1 MVIAGSPRNLHASTA
16 NVACLKGL
24 NQVQDD
30 SDEAAASL
38 EVMTT
43 TQPTPIALLKA
54 RLWMNAAVVSAL
66 LAHALQGWN
75 WAIVA
80 GLLSCALCAGVQW
93 LGLRAQPP
101 SWYAALTHATW
112 LRWLAPLLAAIAVGV
127 LAWQFR
133 TVFGREVGVTSLTV
147 LTAFKLWEYNKARD
161 AQILAGLLFFLL
173 LSVFLRQESALAL
186 ATVIVSAVLTLSAWV
201 YFNAQDGTH
210 AGKAQAVNYSQ
221 PWHAPLRETLRL
233 ALYGLPLAVLL
244 FFVFPRIA
252 GPLWGLPQDSHS
264 SKLGLSNTLE
274 PGRFAKL
281 AGSDEL
287 AFRVK
292 FKDNAPSASQ
302 LYWRGPV
309 LSDFDGLL
317 WKVNTSLESKRI
329 QADTALLANPQ
340 AIAYTMVAE
349 PHKQTFRVLLDVPLK
364 ADTNIAISSQA
375 SPISEPMLER
385 ETIQAISH
393 PSLRWGELREANT
406 PRTATAQRLALQN
419 EIDLPTGFNPR
430 SFAFAAQLRN
440 TVMQSNAQNN
450 ALGDNDPTPY
460 IAAILALYRDNF
472 TYSLEPP
479 TPKGRPQDAIDGF
492 LFDTKTGYC
501 EHFAASFVILMRAM
515 DFPARIVTG
524 YQGGELNPQDGWM
537 VVPQNAAHAWAE
549 VLHPSQGWLR
559 VDPTAVVAPWRVQVG
574 GSQLQNAAG
583 QAPSG
588 LQGLLKNTRETLLPL
603 QQWAQ
608 ATLRVW
614 QDYGLNYGKNNQ
626 KNLFQTIGFD
636 DVGTTAVASVLGGG
650 LGAWTLLMLFLHRN
664 QAAKRSAHAQTLA
677 KFDALCNKM
686 KLPRQLAQTPS
697 AWFSENQ
704 FALKAE
710 EKTLVER
717 WLKDYERLQYARDV

>member
-1 MVIAGSPRNLHASTA
+1 
-16 NVACLKGL
+16 
-24 NQVQDD
+24 
-30 SDEAAASL
+30 
-38 EVMTT
+38 
-43 TQPTPIALLKA
+43 
-54 RLWMNAAVVSAL
+54 MNAAVVSAL
-66 LAHALQGWN
+66 LAHALQGMN

-93 LGLRAQPP
+93 IGLRAQPP
-101 SWYAALTHATW
+101 RWYTKLTQTAW
-112 LRWLAPLLAAIAVGV
+112 LRWLAPLVAAIAVGV

-186 ATVIVSAVLTLSAWV
+186 ATVIFSAVLTLSAWI
-201 YFNAQDGTH
+201 YFIAQDGGDANDH
-210 AGKAQAVNYSQ
+210 IQ
-221 PWHAPLRETLRL
+221 PWHAPLQETLRL

-252 GPLWGLPQDSHS
+252 GPLWGLPQDSNS
-264 SKLGLSNTLE
+264 SKMGLSNTLE

-292 FKDNAPSASQ
+292 FKNTVPTTAQ
-302 LYWRGPV
+302 RYWRGPV
-309 LSDFDGLL
+309 LSEFDGML
-317 WKVNTSLESKRI
+317 WKVNAAAETKRI
-329 QADTALLANPQ
+329 QADKNLLANPQ

-349 PHKQTFRVLLDVPLK
+349 PHKQTFRVLLDIPLK
-364 ADTNIAISSQA
+364 ADAGIELTSQA
-375 SPISEPMLER
+375 SPVSEPMLER
-385 ETIQAISH
+385 ETIQALSH
-393 PSLRWGELREANT
+393 PSLQWGELREANT
-406 PRTATAQRLALQN
+406 PRAASVQRLALQN
-419 EIDLPTGFNPR
+419 EIDLPAGFNPR
-430 SFAFAAQLRN
+430 SFAFAAQLRS
-440 TVMQSNAQNN
+440 TLAQNQ
-450 ALGDNDPTPY
+450 AFADNDPTPY

-479 TPKGRPQDAIDGF
+479 TPKGRQQDAIDGF

-501 EHFAASFVILMRAM
+501 EHFASSFVVLMRAL

-524 YQGGELNPQDGWM
+524 YQGGDLNPQDGWM

-549 VLHPSQGWLR
+549 VLHPTQGWLR
-559 VDPTAVVAPWRVQVG
+559 IDPTAAVAPWRVALG
-574 GSQLQNAAG
+574 GSQLQNSAG
-583 QAPSG
+583 KAPEG
-588 LQGLLKNTRETLLPL
+588 VQGMLKNTREALLPL
-603 QQWAQ
+603 QQWAA

-626 KNLFQTIGFD
+626 KTLFQSMGFG
-636 DVGTTAVASVLGGG
+636 DVDAMSVVSVLGGG

-664 QAAKRSAHAQTLA
+664 RAAKRSVHAQSLVQ
-677 KFDALCNKM
+677 FDALCSKM
-686 KLPRQLAQTPS
+686 KLPRQPAQTPTS
-697 AWFSENQ
+697 WFTVNQ

-710 EKTLVER
+710 EKTLVEQ
-717 WLKDYERLQYARDV
+717 WLKDYERSQYARRG